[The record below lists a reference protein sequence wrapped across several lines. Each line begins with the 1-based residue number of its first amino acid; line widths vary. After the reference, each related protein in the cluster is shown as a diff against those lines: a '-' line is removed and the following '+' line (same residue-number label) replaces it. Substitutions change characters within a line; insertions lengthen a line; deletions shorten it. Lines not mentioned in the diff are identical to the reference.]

1 MRSEGKTV
9 VIGTTSSGN
18 LSLKTINPPLENIGL
33 GEVRIRGIYSSLTY
47 KDFLVKTGL
56 KSLGTEKTRGVGTD
70 YIGEVQESRSR
81 NFKTGDLVWVVGTS
95 LGSGW
100 TGGMCELLVVNESQ
114 LMPLPSGW
122 SPLQAAVGGTPLLT
136 ASLAWMKILRS
147 LGSIP
152 NSIAI
157 SGAGGSVGGF
167 ALEIALRNSTDQIW
181 AISGKPAST
190 FELQSGSKVELLSP
204 ADLARG
210 SRFSLLPER
219 WECGIDVLGGTTLD
233 GMLKASK
240 RSGIVIA
247 LGMVL
252 GESATINLA
261 PLFLRSVSLCG
272 LNLEAEIATEYTEL
286 CAIADPVIRAFEIPH
301 EPYTPTTIAIES
313 ALTSRGAG
321 KGDQRPIFDLTAL
334 GR

>member
-9 VIGTTSSGN
+9 VIGATSSDN
-18 LSLKTINPPLENIGL
+18 VSLETINSPLESIGV

-47 KDFLVKTGL
+47 KDFLVGTGL

-70 YIGEVQESRSR
+70 YIGEVEESNSR
-81 NFKTGDLVWVVGTS
+81 NFKAGDLVWVVGTS
-95 LGSGW
+95 LGSGS
-100 TGGMCELLVVNESQ
+100 TGGICEFLVVNEYQ
-114 LMPLPSGW
+114 LRPLPSGW
-122 SPLQAAVGGTPLLT
+122 SPLQAAMGGTPLLT
-136 ASLAWMKILRS
+136 ASLAWLKILRS
-147 LGSIP
+147 LGSTP

-167 ALEIALRNSTDQIW
+167 ALEIALQNSTNQIW
-181 AISGKPAST
+181 AISGRPAST
-190 FELQSGSKVELLSP
+190 FKLQSGGKVEFLSP

-219 WECGIDVLGGTTLD
+219 WECGIDVLGGTTVN

-240 RSGIVIA
+240 RNGIVIA

-261 PLFLRSVSLCG
+261 PMFLRSVLLCG
-272 LNLEAEIATEYTEL
+272 LNLEGEIATEYIEL
-286 CAIADPVIRAFEIPH
+286 CAIADPVIRAFETDQNPF
-301 EPYTPTTIAIES
+301 PARTTEIES
-313 ALTSRGAG
+313 ALNSRGTG
-321 KGDQRPIFDLTAL
+321 RGVQRPVFDLTAL
-334 GR
+334 CV